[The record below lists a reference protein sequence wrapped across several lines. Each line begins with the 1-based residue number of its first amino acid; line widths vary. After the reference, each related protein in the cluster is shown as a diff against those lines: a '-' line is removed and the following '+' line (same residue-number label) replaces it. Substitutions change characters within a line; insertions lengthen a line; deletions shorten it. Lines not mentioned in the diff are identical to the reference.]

1 MPRPAARVSRA
12 IRRRR
17 SIGRSPSSRSSS
29 RKNKY
34 GRGPE
39 LAAVAQAG
47 GDAVDGEV
55 DRAQEALV
63 AAGGAVAAKQFH
75 LQVVQRIEVREAV
88 ADRARERRIFGQQ
101 LRVPGDGEEPA
112 PRALAFALDALED
125 ARAQPGVGHELG

>member
-34 GRGPE
+34 GPGPE

-55 DRAQEALV
+55 DRAQEALL
-63 AAGGAVAAKQFH
+63 AAGGAAAAKQFR
-75 LQVVQRIEVREAV
+75 LQVVKRVVGREAV
-88 ADRARERRIFGQQ
+88 ADRAGERRFIGQQ
-101 LRVPGDGEEPA
+101 LRVPGDGAE
-112 PRALAFALDALED
+112 
-125 ARAQPGVGHELG
+125 